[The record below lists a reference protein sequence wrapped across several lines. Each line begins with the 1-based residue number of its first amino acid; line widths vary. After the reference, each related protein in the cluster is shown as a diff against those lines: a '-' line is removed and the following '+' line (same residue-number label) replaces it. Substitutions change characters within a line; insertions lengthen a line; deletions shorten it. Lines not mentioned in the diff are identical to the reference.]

1 MDRARERLTAVPDA
15 MRQRAALVEHP
26 LGTIKDR
33 HGYGGLLCRG
43 YSHGAIPACAACGDG
58 VSCGVF
64 ATYVHNLDPVALPV
78 YGNLALRWYGL
89 AYLMGFVAGFY
100 LLRNLARRDL
110 WVLKPEQT
118 GDFIAAAAL
127 FGVFLGGR
135 LGYIF
140 FYHLPREGW
149 GELASDPLMVLRV
162 WEGGM
167 ASHGGI
173 LGLVVFTW
181 FYAKKH
187 KVTWTGLGDGLC
199 VVAPLGLFFGRAAN
213 FINGEL
219 YGRIAQGVPWAM
231 KFPLSLA
238 EQPTSVQENAW
249 QKCIE
254 VDPELVNAKSL
265 DELIA
270 AARDNPQL
278 SQTLGEF
285 LPTRH
290 PSQIYESLL
299 EGALLF
305 AILWWVRT
313 RFPKAPDGLLT
324 GLFFS
329 LYAIFRIIG
338 EQFREPDAAMVGML
352 SKGQFFS
359 LFMFLFAAAFFA
371 HAWRGW
377 KRQARA

>member
-1 MDRARERLTAVPDA
+1 
-15 MRQRAALVEHP
+15 
-26 LGTIKDR
+26 
-33 HGYGGLLCRG
+33 
-43 YSHGAIPACAACGDG
+43 

-64 ATYVHNLDPVALPV
+64 ATYVHDLNPVLLRITDAIQ
-78 YGNLALRWYGL
+78 LRWYGL
-89 AYLMGFVAGFY
+89 AYLAGFIGGFF
-100 LLRNLARRDL
+100 LLRNLARRGL

-140 FYHLPREGW
+140 FYQLPREGW
-149 GELASDPLMVLRV
+149 EKLVKDPLMILRV

-173 LGLVVFTW
+173 LGLVIFTW

-199 VVAPLGLFFGRAAN
+199 VVAPVGLFFGRVAN

-219 YGRIAQGVPWAM
+219 YGRVTEGVAWAV
-231 KFPLSLA
+231 KFPLALIH
-238 EQPTSVQENAW
+238 EPIEVQSAAW
-249 QKCIE
+249 QECTRVEPRLADTESLE
-254 VDPELVNAKSL
+254 V
-265 DELIA
+265 LIA
-270 AARDNPQL
+270 TARENPEVAQA
-278 SQTLGEF
+278 LGNF
-285 LPTRH
+285 LPARH
-290 PSQIYESLL
+290 PSQIYEALL

-305 AILWWVRT
+305 GILWWVRT

-324 GLFFS
+324 GLFFGF
-329 LYAIFRIIG
+329 YALFRIAG
-338 EQFREPDAAMVGML
+338 EQFREPDAEMVGFL
-352 SKGQFFS
+352 TKGQFLS
-359 LFMFLFAAAFFA
+359 LFMFAFAAAFLI

-377 KRQARA
+377 RKNAS